1 MLGNKY
7 VAIGVGVLLILVL
20 AYNFNLFTAKDKQP
34 ETVAA
39 RGTESGQRPE
49 PSIKKIPERIVDTE
63 DKGTWKRDPFGLQA
77 LSKKTTEKKS
87 SIKDGIHLMG
97 IIKRDGRSHALING
111 KVYGIND
118 KVGDVVIKDIK
129 NHGIV
134 ILSDGITREISFE
147 DYVVLKGKTK

>member
-7 VAIGVGVLLILVL
+7 LAVGIGVLLILVL
-20 AYNFNLFTAKDKQP
+20 AYNFNFFTAKSSQP
-34 ETVAA
+34 ETVTMK
-39 RGTESGQRPE
+39 GTEHEQPPE
-49 PSIKKIPERIVDTE
+49 PVIKRNPERIAEKE
-63 DKGTWKRDPFGLQA
+63 DKNTWKRDPFSLQA
-77 LSKKTTEKKS
+77 LSKKAASKKPGTGE
-87 SIKDGIHLMG
+87 GIHLMG
-97 IIKRDGRSHALING
+97 ILKRDGRSHVLING

>member
-7 VAIGVGVLLILVL
+7 VAIGVGILLILVL
-20 AYNFNLFTAKDKQP
+20 AYNFNLFTAKDKRP

-39 RGTESGQRPE
+39 RRTESVQRPE
-49 PSIKKIPERIVDTE
+49 PAIKKIPERIVETE
-63 DKGTWKRDPFGLQA
+63 DKSTWRRDPFNLQA
-77 LSKKTTEKKS
+77 LSKKTAEKKS
-87 SIKDGIHLMG
+87 AIKDGIHLMG

-118 KVGDVVIKDIK
+118 KVGDAVIKDIK

-147 DYVVLKGKTK
+147 DYIILKGKTK